1 MTDSVENPPDRLVS
15 FIRSPGCWLLLLF
28 GPWACFLLV
37 LLVLFRDP
45 LFPQQGE
52 LTQLPPLPAP
62 AVAFVVVDAVEFYY
76 PPLYVQASDGQVYRL
91 LDDETGWEAELP
103 AETLDEGP
111 SCDRRTQRSLREINE
126 TIVSCRTMPIM
137 GEWCP
142 GPSISYAITE
152 EGDLWKL
159 VRENSC
165 TFIAIYFCLWGSPVL
180 LGIGLL
186 LIGLRALLLRYNLRA
201 TAS

>member
-45 LFPQQGE
+45 LFPQQVE
-52 LTQLPPLPAP
+52 PTQLPPLPAP
-62 AVAFVVVDAVEFYY
+62 AVAIVGVDVVGFYY
-76 PPLYVQASDGQVYRL
+76 SPLYVQASDGQVYRL

-103 AETLDEGP
+103 AETLDEGQ

-126 TIVSCRTMPIM
+126 TIVVCRTMPM
-137 GEWCP
+137 GGEWCP
-142 GPSISYAITE
+142 PPSISYAIMADGE
-152 EGDLWKL
+152 LWKL
-159 VRENSC
+159 VRQNSC
-165 TFIAIYFCLWGSPVL
+165 AFPASYLCQLGSPVL

-186 LIGLRALLLRYNLRA
+186 LVGFRALLLRYGRRA
-201 TAS
+201 TSS